1 MKLQFRVST
10 LVVAASLA
18 GFGGA
23 ARADDAVALTSEIQA
38 MDRHAESRNHG
49 VVSDRIASDFG
60 SFAGSRHNA
69 TNLVTGLRSG
79 STITLTERHHPPATF
94 TPPTRPMG
102 YGNVSTSLALAR
114 FQLAQQGINHP
125 TPQQLQTALMG
136 GTITANGRTVAYR
149 GILQMRADGMGWGEI
164 AHASGTKLGPVVSSI
179 KSHNTHFATAHH
191 VAARGHPGI
200 TTASGAHTGS
210 HTHVRPSGDL
220 GSASTRGVVT
230 AAGGAPSALHG
241 HGKAAGHGSAA
252 SSVSPAPRGQGIVT
266 AAGSAASASHGH
278 GKAAGSASTMSGV
291 SPAPRGQGIVTAS
304 GYGASPHAYAATSGT
319 HGGAGVVT
327 ASGTSPAS
335 SSANAQARGHGNGAG
350 HAK

>member
-1 MKLQFRVST
+1 MVT
-10 LVVAASLA
+10 
-18 GFGGA
+18 
-23 ARADDAVALTSEIQA
+23 
-38 MDRHAESRNHG
+38 
-49 VVSDRIASDFG
+49 DRIASDFG

-191 VAARGHPGI
+191 VTAHGHPGI
-200 TTASGAHTGS
+200 TTASARPHRIAHACAVERRPRLGGHPGRRDRRGRRAECVSTDTARPAGQGS
-210 HTHVRPSGDL
+210 G
-220 GSASTRGVVT
+220 
-230 AAGGAPSALHG
+230 
-241 HGKAAGHGSAA
+241 A

-266 AAGSAASASHGH
+266 AAGSAPSASHGH
-278 GKAAGSASTMSGV
+278 GKAASSASTVSGV

-327 ASGTSPAS
+327 ASGTSPTSA
-335 SSANAQARGHGNGAG
+335 SANAQARGHGNGAG

>member
-1 MKLQFRVST
+1 MKIRRSALA
-10 LVVAASLA
+10 LLIAAALS
-18 GFGGA
+18 GGA
-23 ARADDAVALTSEIQA
+23 QCVAADDAAALTGEIQA

-49 VVSDRIASDFG
+49 VVTDRIASDFG

-179 KSHNTHFATAHH
+179 RSHNTHFGTSHHLAAHRH
-191 VAARGHPGI
+191 PGTTTTHPVTGHRHSGI
-200 TTASGAHTGS
+200 TTASGVPSGS
-210 HTHVRPSGDL
+210 HTHVRARGDH
-220 GSASTRGVVT
+220 GPAGTRGVVT
-230 AAGGAPSALHG
+230 AAGGAPSA
-241 HGKAAGHGSAA
+241 
-252 SSVSPAPRGQGIVT
+252 
-266 AAGSAASASHGH
+266 SHGH
-278 GKAAGSASTMSGV
+278 GKAAGQGSTASSV
-291 SPAPRGQGIVTAS
+291 SPASRGQGIVTAS
-304 GYGASPHAYAATSGT
+304 GYGASPHAYPATSGT
-319 HGGAGVVT
+319 RGGAGVVT
-327 ASGTSPAS
+327 ASGTSPTS
-335 SSANAQARGHGNGAG
+335 SSANAQARGRGNGAG